1 MNAIIINISGK
12 HDVANSANGLIR
24 MLTDLFDNRMDGME
38 KVEKLEAYGL
48 ELTKEVKSEVTN
60 MCTYATAIENKG
72 IEKGIEKGRKEGRK
86 EGIEVGRT
94 TGQNDLVEAIRRL
107 REGESREELLAS
119 GLDEHTV
126 DLAMVVK

>member
-1 MNAIIINISGK
+1 
-12 HDVANSANGLIR
+12 

-60 MCTYATAIENKG
+60 MCTYATAMENKG
-72 IEKGIEKGRKEGRK
+72 IEKGRK

>member
-12 HDVANSANGLIR
+12 HDVANSTNGLIR

-38 KVEKLEAYGL
+38 KVEILEAYGL

-72 IEKGIEKGRKEGRK
+72 IEK
-86 EGIEVGRT
+86 GIEVGRT